1 MYSIT
6 SRLSI
11 LRTEFIF
18 NEKLKC
24 QKIQKMQLPDIDF
37 YHTVILLLWVKKWDM
52 LYAWRIFL
60 MLLTTLPHC
69 GPRQLFIP
77 NTVPAVG
84 INHVIYLCLPLYWP
98 YFRNHIVQNK
108 CLNKLEHVIPHY
120 LAVLQAKKLRVQA
133 PRIYWIVGLVKV
145 VGDVGGVV
153 GEGGVVGDV

>member
-52 LYAWRIFL
+52 LYAWRIFF

-69 GPRQLFIP
+69 GPCQLFMCKMCNWTEFDHSLLPSNCTQYHTFSNEMAPPSIWPCLMDFSP
-77 NTVPAVG
+77 NELKIIAKVLSQCQFTPLG
-84 INHVIYLCLPLYWP
+84 LPVILFDWP
-98 YFRNHIVQNK
+98 WFRPDPNIWSK
-108 CLNKLEHVIPHY
+108 I
-120 LAVLQAKKLRVQA
+120 
-133 PRIYWIVGLVKV
+133 
-145 VGDVGGVV
+145 
-153 GEGGVVGDV
+153 